1 MERSMVTWQRT
12 KEQLIFLLFLVTHAL
27 VFIPNDGNILSDGTD
42 EKKYLQRKYHEM
54 QFYLLKYIDLN
65 YFYNKIDFFI
75 PLLTIKLIIFTCI
88 LRCGSFFILILPAQR
103 LQISS
108 E

>member
-42 EKKYLQRKYHEM
+42 ERKYLQRTYDEM
-54 QFYLLKYIDLN
+54 
-65 YFYNKIDFFI
+65 
-75 PLLTIKLIIFTCI
+75 
-88 LRCGSFFILILPAQR
+88 
-103 LQISS
+103 
-108 E
+108 